1 MTLLS
6 TAQHIARDT
15 RRDPRSHMI
24 LIMVAV
30 TIAASAV
37 ALVAYLL
44 WPTWVAR
51 PAGAPERLPV
61 SVGATLFN
69 VPATA
74 IRRKIQRHSGPQER
88 VDLNFVFP
96 SLEPPAAPKHVSADT
111 IEEKVQPIDR
121 IFVSISAHSDSL
133 APDMRVRTIYPRY
146 LQQQATPLDGG
157 LTMRAF
163 RDHEI
168 DVLVSTTVIEVGI
181 DVANA
186 TVMLIEH
193 PERFGLSQL
202 HQLRGRVGRGAEESY
217 CILLGD
223 AAPDSKQRL
232 EVFVKTEDG
241 FEIARADLEL
251 RGMGDLFGERQSGMP
266 TFKVANPLRDEQL
279 MLLTRELASTMLE
292 RDPELTHPEHAG
304 IRRALTER
312 YARALELFRVG

>member
-1 MTLLS
+1 MAYSRDDSPDCSPTHASFMTLLS

-96 SLEPPAAPKHVSADT
+96 SLEPPDAPKHVSADT
-111 IEEKVQPIDR
+111 IEEKPQPIDR
-121 IFVSISAHSDSL
+121 IFVSISAHHDSL

-146 LQQQATPLDGG
+146 LQQQATPLDDG

-163 RDHEI
+163 REGSPYANED
-168 DVLVSTTVIEVGI
+168 LFSATTPSFNARCSRDGLTPGMCLSERRVDGADLTFRFPRSWLSQWR

-186 TVMLIEH
+186 MDRLTAQM
-193 PERFGLSQL
+193 
-202 HQLRGRVGRGAEESY
+202 RGPRG
-217 CILLGD
+217 
-223 AAPDSKQRL
+223 
-232 EVFVKTEDG
+232 
-241 FEIARADLEL
+241 
-251 RGMGDLFGERQSGMP
+251 
-266 TFKVANPLRDEQL
+266 
-279 MLLTRELASTMLE
+279 
-292 RDPELTHPEHAG
+292 
-304 IRRALTER
+304 
-312 YARALELFRVG
+312 